1 MRVFAITL
9 AIAAT
14 AAVPAAYAAEPWTL
28 DRCIDYAIEHNIN
41 VRQRALSAEQ
51 GRMAVTEAKDRV
63 LPTVSGYASQNFNL
77 GRALTSDNTYANRN
91 TASTSVG
98 AQLSLP
104 LFQGL
109 RTVRTIEYS
118 KTALK
123 GLLEQVEA
131 AKDDVTLNVIS
142 AYLQALY
149 ARELE
154 TVYARQV
161 DISTAELERRKI
173 LLEAGKIAEL
183 EIYEATSQLRQDELN
198 AVTAAGDTRLALLD
212 LAQLLNLPA
221 DEPFDI
227 ADLDGD
233 ALPLL
238 DPEDVYRRAL
248 VSNHAVRASVYDTEA
263 ADRNI
268 AVARTGYIP
277 SLSFSA
283 GLGTNY
289 YRTTGVDNP
298 GFGSQMRHN
307 FAQSFGFSLSVP
319 IFDGLQTRNA
329 IRRATAQ
336 RTSAQLALDDA
347 RARLYKA
354 ITQAYTQAVAAAERH
369 TTAIA
374 ATEAAA
380 AAFEAMEIKYNNG
393 RATSTE
399 YVTAKAS
406 YASAEARQ
414 LQARYE
420 MLLRARI
427 LDFYNR

>member
-1 MRVFAITL
+1 MRALAITL
-9 AIAAT
+9 ALAAT
-14 AAVPAAYAAEPWTL
+14 TASAICYAAEPWTL
-28 DRCIDYAIEHNIN
+28 ERCIDYAIEHNIN
-41 VRQRALSAEQ
+41 VRQRALSADE
-51 GRMAVTEAKDRV
+51 GRLAVTEAQDRL
-63 LPTVSGYASQNFNL
+63 LPTISGYASQNFNL

-91 TASTSVG
+91 TASTAFG

-109 RTVRTIEYS
+109 RVARSIEYS

-154 TVYARQV
+154 VVYARQV
-161 DISTAELERRKI
+161 EISTSELERRKV
-173 LLEAGKIAEL
+173 LLEAGKIPEL
-183 EIYEATSQLRQDELN
+183 DIYEATSQLRQDELN

-212 LAQLLNLPA
+212 LSQLLNLPA

-227 ADLDGD
+227 AALDGD

-238 DPEDVYRRAL
+238 DPEEVYRRAL
-248 VSNHAVRASVYDTEA
+248 VSNHAVRASVFDTEA

-268 AVARTGYIP
+268 SVARAGYIP
-277 SLSFSA
+277 SLSFNA

-298 GFGSQMRHN
+298 TFSSQMRHN

-329 IRRATAQ
+329 VRRATAQ
-336 RTSAQLALDDA
+336 RTSAQLALDDT
-347 RARLYKA
+347 RARLYKS
-354 ITQAYTQAVAAAERH
+354 INQAYTQAVAAAERH
-369 TTAIA
+369 STAIA

-380 AAFEAMEIKYNNG
+380 AAFDAMEIKYNNG

-399 YVTAKAS
+399 YVTAKAT

-414 LQARYE
+414 LQAKYE

-427 LDFYNR
+427 LDFYNK